1 MSGIKFALAALVVA
15 AVLGCST
22 AGKVVS
28 TVGSV
33 VYSTAHTAVVVYCS
47 KSEAERAVIQL
58 VVSGHAYSS
67 ELCPIV
73 NGDTSIAAELA
84 EVTQDKAA
92 DVVNGAVERA
102 VADGSITES
111 QAEQI
116 ISPVVVG
123 EQ

>member
-1 MSGIKFALAALVVA
+1 MSSIKFALAALVVA

-28 TVGSV
+28 TVGSA
-33 VYSTAHTAVVVYCS
+33 VYSTAHAAVVAYCS
-47 KSEAERAVIQL
+47 KSEAERAAIQL

-73 NGDTSIAAELA
+73 NGDASIEAELA
-84 EVTQDKAA
+84 EVAQDEAA
-92 DVVNGAVERA
+92 GVVNSAVERA
-102 VADGSITES
+102 VANGSITEG

-116 ISPVVVG
+116 ISPVAVG